1 MSADVPAIGERT
13 REAHL
18 DSAKPT
24 EREAFWFWL
33 KLGCI
38 SFGGPAGQIAIM
50 HDELVERRCWI
61 GERRFLHALN
71 FFMALPGPE
80 AQQLASYIGYSMYG
94 VRGAITSG
102 GLFVLPSFV
111 LLCGMSAVNVEYGE
125 VAAVAG
131 IVRGLGAAV
140 IALVA
145 AAVIRVGGRVIH
157 TPAAIAM
164 AAAAFG
170 LIVAGVP
177 FPIIIAIA
185 ALAGYL
191 GGKGKPSFFGKQAGH
206 GADDEEPGASEPLDP
221 GLRRRFVK
229 TLALWLIPV
238 ACLLL
243 IGGFV
248 AQLAGFFTLA
258 ALITFGG
265 AYAVLPFVASAA
277 VTHYGWLT
285 SQDMVAGLALGEST
299 PGPLIMVNTFAGF
312 VAGYNVEGGLGW
324 GLAGAT
330 IATLCTFVPSFVFI
344 ISGAPDHRPHP
355 PHRLVRQ
362 RPQRHHHRRRRR
374 DRRARRVRR
383 PPRRLPRRRPRL
395 ARHPTRRSRVHRR
408 VALPNRR
415 RHHRCGL
422 RARRTCRQPPSL
434 NGDRDQRTAP
444 KGPGDSERQLCCP
457 QHPRNILQLR
467 PTAEIGKGMTGE
479 RDAGCP

>member
-1 MSADVPAIGERT
+1 VRSDAHVIGEST
-13 REAHL
+13 REAEL
-18 DSAKPT
+18 DSARPS
-24 EREAFWFWL
+24 EAEAFWFWL

-50 HDELVERRCWI
+50 HDELVERRKWI

-71 FFMALPGPE
+71 FCMALPGPE

-111 LLCGMSAVNVEYGE
+111 LLCGMSAVYVEYGE

-157 TPAAIAM
+157 TPAAVAM
-164 AAAAFG
+164 AAVAFG
-170 LIVAGVP
+170 LIAAGVP
-177 FPIIIAIA
+177 FPIIIALA
-185 ALAGYL
+185 AVAGYM
-191 GGKGKPSFFGKQAGH
+191 GGKKNARLFGRSGGH
-206 GADDEEPGASEPLDP
+206 GTGEEDTDDATPLDT
-221 GLRRRFVK
+221 GLRRRFVQ
-229 TLALWLIPV
+229 TLAIWLIPV
-238 ACLLL
+238 AVLL
-243 IGGFV
+243 IAGGFV

-277 VTHYGWLT
+277 VNHYGWLT

-299 PGPLIMVNTFAGF
+299 PGPLIMVNTFVGF
-312 VAGYNVEGGLGW
+312 VAGYNVEGGLAW

-344 ISGAPDHRPHP
+344 ISGAPIIDRI
-355 PHRLVRQ
+355 
-362 RPQRHHHRRRRR
+362 RHTGSF
-374 DRRARRVRR
+374 AN
-383 PPRRLPRRRPRL
+383 
-395 ARHPTRRSRVHRR
+395 A
-408 VALPNRR
+408 
-415 RHHRCGL
+415 
-422 RARRTCRQPPSL
+422 L
-434 NGDRDQRTAP
+434 NGVTIAVV
-444 KGPGDSERQLCCP
+444 GVIAALAVFVA
-457 QHPRNILQLR
+457 QHAAFPNGNSDWLVIPLAAIAFTGVWRLRVGVVTTVVACALVGLAANILS
-467 PTAEIGKGMTGE
+467 
-479 RDAGCP
+479 